1 MPPRTTLQSQP
12 LFRWI
17 WHAFFRTALI
27 PLLLVEVVLIL
38 AYLGANRF
46 VQRENTTAVRTV
58 ATGELSRIA
67 SREAVLIDQELSAV
81 MTGARV
87 LTDEVRRSLSEP
99 LRLSEAERK
108 AALERYTRAPEG
120 LYYKTNDEGG
130 SALFYSSRAQ
140 IGDAERDK
148 VLKTE
153 RLDPLLRS
161 IVRNNRLWVQA
172 YLNTSDSMNRI
183 YPFMDVRKQY
193 PPDMDIPSYN
203 FYYEADAKH
212 NPERKVVWTD
222 VYVDP
227 AGQGW
232 MASCIA
238 PVYRGDVLEGVVGA
252 DVTVATLVE
261 QVLRLQIPW
270 EGYGVLIG
278 RAGTI
283 LALPS
288 GGERDFALTE
298 LTNHDYQAAILK
310 DTFKPDAFNLYKRKD
325 LGELPGSL
333 ERQREGSL
341 ETMLAGEAKRVAW
354 STVGA
359 TGWKLVIIV
368 PEARIDGQAV
378 TLGKRIGRIA
388 VYMVAGLV
396 VFYACFF
403 VYLYRKARTMSR
415 SIADPLTRIND
426 IVRDIGEGRYEQE
439 AVPVAVV
446 ELDETARGVVGM
458 GRRLGEDNAAL
469 LRTQDDLR
477 AAKELAESAARA
489 KSEFLARMSHEIR
502 TPMNG
507 VLGMTELLLETPLA
521 PVQKEYAEI
530 VQGSAKGLLSI
541 INDILD
547 FSKMEAG
554 KMELAREPFELD
566 PLLEGTLDML
576 AQRAHD
582 KHVELVL
589 RLPDEVPKDLT
600 GDPGR
605 LRQVLVNLLG
615 NAVKFT
621 DAGEAVTSVSVVEDD
636 GRSVLLRFEVK
647 DSGVGIA
654 PGDQDRIFDA
664 FAQADGSSTRR
675 HGGTGLGLA
684 ISRQLVRLFGG
695 ELGLT
700 SEPGRGSTFWF
711 TARLDKAPRNTS
723 RAAAPPNLAGLR
735 ALVVDDSPAA
745 RAALCASLTNLG
757 MKADEADGGGAAMT
771 SLHQA
776 ASAGRPYDMLLL
788 DRDMPGMN
796 GADVVQAVLASP
808 KLASLSFVLLSPVGR
823 DLPSLP
829 PGARAARIHKPVR
842 RSALLAALAAVA
854 GPHAVARDEAPRSET
869 LVDSGATAGLRV
881 LLAED
886 NVVNQK
892 VAEKMLATL
901 GCVVTTVDNGRA
913 AVEAFER
920 GSYRLVL
927 MDCQMPEMDGYRAT
941 EEIRRREREGGRPRT
956 PIVALTAN
964 AMPQDRERALAAG
977 MDDHV
982 PKPIE
987 RVDLQRMLVRHAALV
1002 QPAAEAARPAVVSD
1016 DAGPVLDMRMV
1027 DGLRELGALEEIGR
1041 AFLAEVPERMVGLR
1055 GALKK
1060 RDAVDLE
1067 RRAHAL
1073 KGSSGAIGAKRV
1085 AETSARLERMA
1096 RSGKLDGA
1104 EELLD
1109 RLEHEFEGFASA
1121 VEVEWAREA
1130 ASTGA

>member
-1 MPPRTTLQSQP
+1 MPRRTTPQGQP

-46 VQRENTTAVRTV
+46 VQRENTAAIRTV
-58 ATGELSRIA
+58 ASEELSRIA
-67 SREAVLIDQELSAV
+67 TREAAFLDQQLSAATV
-81 MTGARV
+81 GVKV
-87 LTDEVRRSLSEP
+87 LADEVGRSLDEP
-99 LRLSEAERK
+99 LGLSDAERT
-108 AALERYTRAPEG
+108 AALERYAVAPEG
-120 LYYKTNDEGG
+120 LYYRTRDEGG
-130 SALFYSSRAQ
+130 SALFYSSRTK
-140 IGDAERDK
+140 IDDAEREK

-161 IVRNNRLWVQA
+161 IVRNNPLWVQA

-212 NPERKVVWTD
+212 NPTREVVWTD

-238 PVYRGDVLEGVVGA
+238 PVYRGEALEGVVGA
-252 DVTVATLVE
+252 DVTVATLVA
-261 QVLRLQIPW
+261 QVLGLRIPW

-278 RAGTI
+278 RTGTI
-283 LALPS
+283 LALPR

-298 LTNHDYQAAILK
+298 LTEHDYQAAILK

-325 LGELPGSL
+325 VGELSGAV
-333 ERQREGSL
+333 ERQREGLFEGALS
-341 ETMLAGEAKRVAW
+341 GEAKRVAW
-354 STVGA
+354 STVDA
-359 TGWKLVIIV
+359 TGWKLVVIV
-368 PEARIDGQAV
+368 PQARIDGQAV
-378 TLGKRIGRIA
+378 TLGERIGRIA
-388 VYMVAGLV
+388 LYMVGGLV
-396 VFYACFF
+396 VFYICFF

-415 SIADPLTRIND
+415 GIADPLTRIND
-426 IVRDIGEGRYEQE
+426 LVRNIGEGHYAQE

-469 LRTQDDLR
+469 LRTQDELR
-477 AAKELAESAARA
+477 AAKEQAESAARA

-507 VLGMTELLLETPLA
+507 VLGMTELLLETSLA
-521 PVQKEYAEI
+521 PVQKEYAGI
-530 VQGSAKGLLSI
+530 IQGSAKGLLSI

-566 PLLEGTLDML
+566 TLLEGTLDML

-589 RLPDEVPKDLT
+589 RLPDEVPRDLA

-621 DAGEAVTSVSVVEDD
+621 DAGEAVTSVSVAAEDT
-636 GRSVLLRFEVK
+636 RSVLLRFEVK
-647 DSGVGIA
+647 DTGVGIA
-654 PGDQDRIFDA
+654 PGDHDRIFDA

-695 ELGLT
+695 ELGLS
-700 SEPGRGSTFWF
+700 SEQGRGSTFWF
-711 TARLDKAPRNTS
+711 TARLEKAPPRAS
-723 RAAAPPNLAGLR
+723 RAATKPNVAGLC
-735 ALVVDDSPAA
+735 ALVVDDSPAS
-745 RAALCASLTNLG
+745 RAALCATLTGLG
-757 MKADEADGGGAAMT
+757 MKADEADGGGAAMNL
-771 SLHQA
+771 LHQA
-776 ASAGRPYDMLLL
+776 ASAGRPYDVLLV
-788 DRDMPGMN
+788 DRDMPGMS
-796 GADVVQAVLASP
+796 GCDVVDAALSSP
-808 KLASLSFVLLSPVGR
+808 KTASIAFILLLPVGR
-823 DLPSLP
+823 EAPPLP
-829 PGARAARIHKPVR
+829 PGARAARIHKPVH
-842 RSALLAALAAVA
+842 RSALTAALSAVA
-854 GPHAVARDEAPRSET
+854 GPRAAIHDEAPRSEKP
-869 LVDSGATAGLRV
+869 VDSGAHAGLRV

-886 NVVNQK
+886 NLVNQK
-892 VAEKMLATL
+892 VAQKMLATL

-941 EEIRRREREGGRPRT
+941 EEIRRREEARGLSRT

-964 AMPQDRERALAAG
+964 AMAQDRERALSAG
-977 MDDHV
+977 MDDHLA
-982 PKPIE
+982 KPIE
-987 RVDLQRMLVRHAALV
+987 RADLQRMLVRHVALSRDAAGA
-1002 QPAAEAARPAVVSD
+1002 PRGVSASE
-1016 DAGPVLDMRMV
+1016 DAGPVLDARMV
-1027 DGLRELGALEEIGR
+1027 EGLRELGALEEIGR
-1041 AFLAEVPERMVGLR
+1041 AFLAEVPGRMVGLR
-1055 GALKK
+1055 EASKK
-1060 RDAVDLE
+1060 RDVVDLE

-1073 KGSSGAIGAKRV
+1073 KGSSGAVGAKRV
-1085 AETSARLERMA
+1085 AETSARLESLA
-1096 RSGKLDGA
+1096 RSGAIDGA
-1104 EELLD
+1104 EELIT
-1109 RLEHEFEGFASA
+1109 RLEREFEDFARA
-1121 VEVEWAREA
+1121 IEDEWSRDA
-1130 ASTGA
+1130 AGPGA

>member
-1 MPPRTTLQSQP
+1 MAPRTAPQSQP

-17 WHAFFRTALI
+17 WQAFFRTALI

-46 VQRENTTAVRTV
+46 VQRENTASIRTV
-58 ATGELSRIA
+58 ATEALSRIA
-67 SREAVLIDQELSAV
+67 SREAVLIEEELAAATV
-81 MTGARV
+81 GVRI
-87 LTDEVRRSLSEP
+87 LTDEVERVLADP
-99 LRLSEAERK
+99 LHLSEAERK
-108 AALERYTRAPEG
+108 AALERYATSPEG
-120 LYYKTNDEGG
+120 VYYRTNDEGG
-130 SALFYSSRAQ
+130 SALFFSNRTK
-140 IGDAERDK
+140 IGEPEQDK
-148 VLKTE
+148 VLRTE
-153 RLDPLLRS
+153 RLDSLLRS
-161 IVRNNRLWVQA
+161 VVRNNPLWVQA
-172 YLNTSDSMNRI
+172 YFNTSDSMNRI

-193 PPDMDIPSYN
+193 APDMDIPSYN
-203 FYYEADAKH
+203 FYYEADKAH
-212 NPERKVVWTD
+212 NPTRGVVWTD

-238 PVYRGDVLEGVVGA
+238 PVYRGEVLEGVMGA
-252 DVTVATLVE
+252 DVTVATLVK
-261 QVLRLQIPW
+261 QVLGLRIPW

-278 RAGTI
+278 RTGTI
-283 LALPS
+283 LALPEN
-288 GGERDFALTE
+288 GEHDFALTE

-310 DTFKPDAFNLYKRKD
+310 DTFKPDEFNLYKRKD
-325 LGELPGSL
+325 LGELPAVV
-333 ERQREGSL
+333 EQKREGIL
-341 ETMLAGEAKRVAW
+341 ETHLSGEAKRIAW
-354 STVGA
+354 STVSG
-359 TGWKLVIIV
+359 TGWKLLVIV
-368 PEARIDGQAV
+368 PQARIDGQAV
-378 TLGKRIGRIA
+378 TLGARIGRLA

-396 VFYACFF
+396 VFYTCFF

-415 SIADPLTRIND
+415 GIADPLTRIND
-426 IVRDIGEGRYEQE
+426 LVRNIGEGRYEQE

-469 LRTQDDLR
+469 LRTQDELR
-477 AAKELAESAARA
+477 SAKELAESAARA

-507 VLGMTELLLETPLA
+507 VLGMTELLLETPLE
-521 PVQKEYAEI
+521 PVQREYGAI
-530 VQGSAKGLLSI
+530 IQGSAKGLLSI

-566 PLLEGTLDML
+566 TLLEGTLDML

-589 RLPDEVPKDLT
+589 RLPDEVPKDLA

-621 DAGEAVTSVSVVEDD
+621 DAGEAVTSVSVVEEDE
-636 GRSVLLRFEVK
+636 RSVLLRLEVK
-647 DSGVGIA
+647 DTGVGIA
-654 PGDQDRIFDA
+654 PGDHERIFDA

-700 SEPGRGSTFWF
+700 SEPDRGSTFWF
-711 TARLDKAPRNTS
+711 TARLEKATPSAPRKP
-723 RAAAPPNLAGLR
+723 APSNLADLR
-735 ALVVDDSPAA
+735 ALVADDSPAS
-745 RAALCASLTNLG
+745 RAALCATLTGLG
-757 MKADEADGGGAAMT
+757 MKADEADGGGAAM
-771 SLHQA
+771 SALHQA
-776 ASAGRPYDMLLL
+776 ASSGRPYDVVLL
-788 DRDMPGMN
+788 DRDMPGMS
-796 GADVVQAVLASP
+796 GSDVIEAALASP
-808 KLASLSFVLLSPVGR
+808 KIASVAFVLLLPVGR
-823 DLPSLP
+823 DVPSLP
-829 PGARAARIHKPVR
+829 SAARTARIHKPVH
-842 RSALLAALAAVA
+842 RSALTAALTAVV
-854 GPHAVARDEAPRSET
+854 GPRVSTSDEAPRSDR
-869 LVDSGATAGLRV
+869 LADSGAHAGLRI

-892 VAEKMLATL
+892 VAQKMLATF

-913 AVEAFER
+913 AVQAFER

-941 EEIRRREREGGRPRT
+941 EEIRRIERERGLSHT

-982 PKPIE
+982 AKPIE
-987 RVDLQRMLVRHAALV
+987 RADLHRMLVRHAALSR
-1002 QPAAEAARPAVVSD
+1002 PAAEPPRREAPPEGE
-1016 DAGPVLDMRMV
+1016 GPVLDDRMIE
-1027 DGLRELGALEEIGR
+1027 GLRELGALEEIGR
-1041 AFLAEVPERMVGLR
+1041 AFLAEVPSRMVGLR
-1055 GALKK
+1055 EAWDK
-1060 RDAVDLE
+1060 RDVADLE

-1073 KGSSGAIGAKRV
+1073 KGSSGAVGAKRV
-1085 AETSARLERMA
+1085 AQTSARLEKLA
-1096 RSGKLDGA
+1096 RSGTIDGA
-1104 EELLD
+1104 DELLA
-1109 RLEHEFEGFASA
+1109 RLENDFAVFERAIEA
-1121 VEVEWAREA
+1121 EWMRDATQA
-1130 ASTGA
+1130 GA

>member
-1 MPPRTTLQSQP
+1 M
-12 LFRWI
+12 
-17 WHAFFRTALI
+17 I

-46 VQRENTTAVRTV
+46 VQRENTAAIRTV
-58 ATGELSRIA
+58 AASELSRIA
-67 SREAVLIDQELSAV
+67 SREAVLLDQELSAV
-81 MTGARV
+81 MTGVRV
-87 LTDEVRRSLSEP
+87 LTDEVGRTLSEP

-108 AALERYTRAPEG
+108 AALERYAPAPEG
-120 LYYKTNDEGG
+120 LYYKTSDEGG
-130 SALFYSSRAQ
+130 SALFYSSRTR

-161 IVRNNRLWVQA
+161 IVRNNRSWVQA

-203 FYYEADAKH
+203 FYYEADTKH

-238 PVYRGDVLEGVVGA
+238 PVHRGDVLEGVVGA
-252 DVTVATLVE
+252 DITVATLVE
-261 QVLRLQIPW
+261 QVLGLQIPW

-278 RAGTI
+278 RSGTI

-288 GGERDFALTE
+288 GGEHDFALTE
-298 LTNHDYQAAILK
+298 LTNHDYRAAILK

-325 LGELPGSL
+325 LGELPGAL
-333 ERQREGSL
+333 EQEREGSL

-354 STVGA
+354 STVDA
-359 TGWKLVIIV
+359 TGWKLVVIV
-368 PEARIDGQAV
+368 PQARIDGQAV

-396 VFYACFF
+396 VFYTCFF

-415 SIADPLTRIND
+415 GIADPLTRIND
-426 IVRDIGEGRYEQE
+426 LVRNIGEGRYEQE

-469 LRTQDDLR
+469 LRTQDELR

-566 PLLEGTLDML
+566 TLLEGTLDML

-621 DAGEAVTSVSVVEDD
+621 DAGEAVTSVSMVEDD

-711 TARLDKAPRNTS
+711 TARLEKATKNTS
-723 RAAAPPNLAGLR
+723 RGAAPPNVAGLR

-745 RAALCASLTNLG
+745 RAALCASLQSLG

-776 ASAGRPYDMLLL
+776 ASAGRPYDVLLL
-788 DRDMPGMN
+788 DRDMPGMS

-808 KLASLSFVLLSPVGR
+808 KLASISFVLLSPVGR
-823 DLPSLP
+823 ELPTLP

-842 RSALLAALAAVA
+842 RSALLAALAAVVA
-854 GPHAVARDEAPRSET
+854 GPRAAARDEAPRSEK
-869 LVDSGATAGLRV
+869 LVDSGAHVGLRV

-892 VAEKMLATL
+892 VAQKMLATL
-901 GCVVTTVDNGRA
+901 GCVVTTVDDGRA

-941 EEIRRREREGGRPRT
+941 EEIRRRERAHGLPRT

-987 RVDLQRMLVRHAALV
+987 RLDLQRVLERHTALAR
-1002 QPAAEAARPAVVSD
+1002 PAAEAPRTAVASD
-1016 DAGPVLDMRMV
+1016 GAGPVLDMRMIE
-1027 DGLRELGALEEIGR
+1027 GLRELGALEEIGR
-1041 AFLAEVPERMVGLR
+1041 AFLAEVPGRMVGLR
-1055 GALKK
+1055 DALKK
-1060 RDAVDLE
+1060 RDAADLE

-1073 KGSSGAIGAKRV
+1073 KGSSGAVGAKRV
-1085 AETSARLERMA
+1085 AETSARLESMS

-1104 EELLD
+1104 EKLLD
-1109 RLEHEFEGFASA
+1109 HLEHEFEVFASA
-1121 VEVEWAREA
+1121 IEVEWSRDST
-1130 ASTGA
+1130 STGA